1 MHPFKSLVFCSIL
14 AILFSSN
21 LFATDY
27 YFCNCD
33 ASSDPN
39 CVPGNDSNSG
49 TSSISPWLSISKLN
63 SILSTLQ
70 GGDRVLFAK
79 GSTWTDASLN
89 RIYSI
94 SSTAANPIVFTS
106 YTPAW
111 GASSKPILIEDR
123 AGTNL
128 FNFVDGGNADH
139 DEGYVVK
146 NLDLRGGGTGQ
157 WAIFAYNDV
166 DFITLDSLD
175 ISNFGIGVHCA
186 GSNPTNVGADGQNQ
200 DMKLLNSSITN
211 CSDQGFL
218 GGGDNLLIENCHFE
232 NNGFARAILNHN
244 IYLSKGNNVVV
255 RNNELYRSAVINSS
269 ADGVS
274 LVVHGRLD
282 NLLIEGNF
290 IHEDLWKTTGN
301 AWGIGVDPGGYNI
314 PEGVTG
320 LVIRNNLIINQY
332 NIGIAL
338 TSTPGAIVENNVII
352 NEGSA
357 GFRAIV
363 TPDRQGDADDLVMDK
378 ITIRNNSIYLRNG
391 DVFTT
396 AIVVKDEGS
405 QHVIVSNAIS
415 IDHGNGLDINL
426 SDTSFIAI
434 DNNMMQLLGA
444 AKWANGMTLNAWTTS
459 SGFDS
464 NSLSGDP
471 EFMAPSSPDF
481 NLMPLSSSI
490 MINAGHIT
498 LSSSSDFTG
507 AMRNGT
513 PDIGAYENFELSVE
527 NTINSS
533 IIQCYPNPT
542 TDQITVKLDAA
553 HQASSYVVYNNEGK
567 KVLSGII
574 RTNETTFNVQ
584 EFPSGKYIIV
594 IKGNG
599 YKAIQLIKN

>member
-1 MHPFKSLVFCSIL
+1 MNPSKIIL
-14 AILFSSN
+14 LLALFFTQSV
-21 LFATDY
+21 LATDY
-27 YFCNCD
+27 YICNCD

-39 CVPGNDSNSG
+39 CMPGNDANNG
-49 TSSISPWLSISKLN
+49 TSSATPWMSIAKLN

-70 GGDRVLFAK
+70 AGDRVLFAN
-79 GSTWTDASLN
+79 GSTWSNASLN
-89 RIYSI
+89 RIYSS

-106 YTPAW
+106 YTPTW

-123 AGTNL
+123 EGVNL

-139 DEGYVVK
+139 DEGYTVK

-186 GSNPTNVGADGQNQ
+186 GSNPTNAGADDQNQ
-200 DMKLLNSSITN
+200 NMKLLNSSITN
-211 CSDQGFL
+211 CSEQGFL

-232 NNGFARAILNHN
+232 NNGFSRAILNHN

-320 LVIRNNLIINQY
+320 LVIRNNLLINQY

-396 AIVVKDEGS
+396 AIVVKDQGS
-405 QHVIVSNAIS
+405 QHVVVSNAIS
-415 IDHGNGLDINL
+415 MDNGNGFDINL

-434 DNNMMQLLGA
+434 DNNMMQLLGS
-444 AKWANGMTLNAWTTS
+444 AKWANGMTLNAWSTS

-471 EFMAPSSPDF
+471 EFMDPSSPDF
-481 NLMPLSSSI
+481 NLMPLSSSK

-513 PDIGAYENFELSVE
+513 ADIGAYENFELSVE

-533 IIQCYPNPT
+533 FIQSYPNPT
-542 TDQITVKLDAA
+542 TDFITINTSATYKGVSYKVYDNQGNEVLKGKIHMNATILDM
-553 HQASSYVVYNNEGK
+553 
-567 KVLSGII
+567 
-574 RTNETTFNVQ
+574 Q

-599 YKAIQLIKN
+599 YKAIQLIKK